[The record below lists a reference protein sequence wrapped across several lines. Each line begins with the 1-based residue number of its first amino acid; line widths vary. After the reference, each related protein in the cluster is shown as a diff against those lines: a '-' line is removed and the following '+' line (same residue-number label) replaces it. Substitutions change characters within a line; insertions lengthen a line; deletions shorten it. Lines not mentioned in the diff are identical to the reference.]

1 MLDQFLRDGAAAHRL
16 RANLFGPYLDSFAA
30 LVSGLGYARSTVRT
44 QLKLLIGLGRWLTR
58 HALGVGDLGTGA
70 AEGFLRKRRRA
81 GGVRRG
87 DLHTFRLFL
96 DHLQAKGVI
105 PHPAPRVDRSS
116 LGVLKTRYQEYLRR
130 ERGLSP
136 VTGSGY
142 WRVLRRLLV
151 ERFKAGPLRLRVLKP
166 QDVTRFLLR
175 HAHARSPKGA
185 QTMVCALRSFFRFL
199 YQHGDTAQDLSA
211 AVLPIPS
218 WRLAEV
224 PKYLAPAEVARLLA
238 SCDRRCAGGRRDYAL
253 LLLLARLGLRAGE
266 VVRLELDD
274 IDWRAGELMVRG
286 KGSFL
291 DRLPLPQDVG
301 NALVAYLRT
310 DRHSCSTRCVFVRM
324 RAPRRGFN
332 HPSTVSTIVRRA
344 VERAGLAPPTRGA
357 HLLRHSLA
365 TGLLRQGASLAEIGE
380 VLRHR
385 SPNTTEIYAKV
396 DLVALRALA
405 RPWPQDGGGR

>member
-1 MLDQFLRDGAAAHRL
+1 MLDQFFRDGASAHRL
-16 RANLFGPYLDSFAA
+16 RASLFGPHLDSFAA
-30 LVSGLGYARSTVRT
+30 LVSRLGYARSTVQT
-44 QLKLLIGLGRWLTR
+44 QLRLLVDLGRWLTR
-58 HALGVGDLGTGA
+58 HWLGVRDLGTDA
-70 AEGFLRKRRRA
+70 AAGFLRKRRRA

-87 DLHTFRLFL
+87 DLHTLRLFL
-96 DHLQAKGVI
+96 HHLRADGVI
-105 PHPAPRVDRSS
+105 PHPAPKVDGSS
-116 LGVLKTRYQEYLRR
+116 LGILKTRYEEYLRKG
-130 ERGLSP
+130 RGLSP
-136 VTGSGY
+136 VTGPRY
-142 WRVLRRLLV
+142 WPFLQRLLL
-151 ERFKAGPLRLRVLKP
+151 ERFQAGPIHLGELKP

-175 HAHARSPKGA
+175 RAHARSPKGA

-224 PKYLAPAEVARLLA
+224 PKYLTPAEVARLLA
-238 SCDRRCAGGRRDYAL
+238 SCDRTCAAGRRDYTL

-274 IDWRAGELMVRG
+274 IDWRAGELLVRG
-286 KGSFL
+286 KGSFH

-301 NALVAYLRT
+301 NALAAYLRT
-310 DRHSCSTRCVFVRM
+310 DRPPCSTRCVFVRM

-344 VERAGLAPPTRGA
+344 VERAGLAPPTKGA

-396 DLVALRALA
+396 DLDALRALA
-405 RPWPQDGGGR
+405 RPWPRNGGGR